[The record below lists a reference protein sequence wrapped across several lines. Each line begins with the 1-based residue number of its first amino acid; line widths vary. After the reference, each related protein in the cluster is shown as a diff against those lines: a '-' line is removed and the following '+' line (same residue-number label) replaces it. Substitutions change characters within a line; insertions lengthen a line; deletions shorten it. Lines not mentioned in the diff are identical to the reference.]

1 MSTSYNFSQNYFNT
15 GEQYGNRLYYA
26 TSNLSTYLYPRLYGG
41 LTMNE
46 YINLTNQQ
54 LQEMF
59 YKSRIAVNSITE
71 SMATNDKQYLLKR
84 HKDLSSEI
92 LRRGTAFLL

>member
-1 MSTSYNFSQNYFNT
+1 
-15 GEQYGNRLYYA
+15 
-26 TSNLSTYLYPRLYGG
+26 
-41 LTMNE
+41 MNE

-59 YKSRIAVNSITE
+59 HKSRIAVNSITE
-71 SMATNDKQYLLKR
+71 SMPVNDKQYLLKR
-84 HKDLSSEI
+84 HKELSSEI

>member
-1 MSTSYNFSQNYFNT
+1 
-15 GEQYGNRLYYA
+15 
-26 TSNLSTYLYPRLYGG
+26 
-41 LTMNE
+41 MNE

-59 YKSRIAVNSITE
+59 HKSRIAVNSITE
-71 SMATNDKQYLLKR
+71 SMPVNDKQYILKR

>member
-1 MSTSYNFSQNYFNT
+1 
-15 GEQYGNRLYYA
+15 
-26 TSNLSTYLYPRLYGG
+26 
-41 LTMNE
+41 MNE

-59 YKSRIAVNSITE
+59 HTSRLAVNSITK
-71 SMATNDKQYLLKR
+71 STPPNDRQYLIKR

>member
-1 MSTSYNFSQNYFNT
+1 
-15 GEQYGNRLYYA
+15 
-26 TSNLSTYLYPRLYGG
+26 
-41 LTMNE
+41 MNE

-54 LQEMF
+54 LSEMF

-71 SMATNDKQYLLKR
+71 SMPVNDRQYLIKR

-92 LRRGTAFLL
+92 LRRGAGFLL

>member
-1 MSTSYNFSQNYFNT
+1 
-15 GEQYGNRLYYA
+15 
-26 TSNLSTYLYPRLYGG
+26 
-41 LTMNE
+41 MNE

-59 YKSRIAVNSITE
+59 HKSRIAVNSITE
-71 SMATNDKQYLLKR
+71 SMPVNDKQYLLKR

-92 LRRGTAFLL
+92 LRRGTAFLI